1 MTSGAGRSS
10 RAVLRTY
17 VTRGHGGDVLPMT
30 GGAGRSSRTVLR
42 QLVTRARRL
51 SYERTG

>member
-10 RAVLRTY
+10 RAVLSTY

-30 GGAGRSSRTVLR
+30 GGAGRSS
-42 QLVTRARRL
+42 LVTRARRL